1 MSNTKKTIQINP
13 ELFKIPGSAKT
24 RKNRD
29 KKDLAIT
36 PIISPNNL
44 KNKLLKRIKD
54 HKSMEL
60 GLKGTNINVANNGK
74 SGRNS
79 NNNSNS
85 SNKSNRSNS
94 SEKVVNSFTNEFYGA
109 MDYLSDL
116 SKKQKRDTEREKQRN
131 NLNNRTVKNN
141 SYIPSV
147 TPNISLDLPPE
158 LQEPTPIKSSYFTP
172 DATTNNPPLAL
183 NYNSIANSEVPYG
196 CLKNGLKPTYKDWI
210 KTRKNHE
217 FPELNARPPTPPK
230 RNTFIEGATPIAPI
244 SSVLSPSITKPST
257 TLSREQRLEQ
267 IKQKL
272 KKIQENEIKSNPEAS
287 KLNENLKFLEAITP
301 ESEKKIEL
309 PSLPEIDYI
318 KTDVVGALDV
328 ALDVKEIIREKKEK
342 EENIPKQYLKRTIRR
357 KFTLGKSDKLRKV
370 AVLLKDKNTRKN
382 IIDVQQELKK
392 TSMKDVRKYLRQHGI
407 IKIGSSAPNEILRK
421 TFETAMLAGE
431 ITNINKET
439 LLHNF
444 LNEDV
449 TESS

>member
-1 MSNTKKTIQINP
+1 
-13 ELFKIPGSAKT
+13 
-24 RKNRD
+24 
-29 KKDLAIT
+29 
-36 PIISPNNL
+36 
-44 KNKLLKRIKD
+44 
-54 HKSMEL
+54 MEL
-60 GLKGTNINVANNGK
+60 GLKGSNINGTNNGK
-74 SGRNS
+74 SGHNS
-79 NNNSNS
+79 SNNSNS
-85 SNKSNRSNS
+85 SKSSNNKSNRSNSS
-94 SEKVVNSFTNEFYGA
+94 SEKVVNSFTDEFYGA

-116 SKKQKRDTEREKQRN
+116 SRKQKRDTEREKQRN

-141 SYIPSV
+141 LYVPTVS
-147 TPNISLDLPPE
+147 PNISLDLPPE
-158 LQEPTPIKSSYFTP
+158 LQEPTPIKSSYFIP
-172 DATTNNPPLAL
+172 DAASNSPTLAL
-183 NYNSIANSEVPYG
+183 NYNLIANSDVPYG

-244 SSVLSPSITKPST
+244 TSVLSPSITKSSS

-301 ESEKKIEL
+301 ESEKKNEL

-318 KTDVVGALDV
+318 KTDVVG

-382 IIDVQQELKK
+382 VIDVQQELKK

-431 ITNINKET
+431 ITNINKDT